1 MSMEDEVDSIVDALS
16 DPENQVVMNNQML
29 IVTGDNQIEYSAI
42 AVRGNPLKEGTYVSP
57 YSV

>member
-1 MSMEDEVDSIVDALS
+1 MEDEVNSMVDSISDSVD
-16 DPENQVVMNNQML
+16 PVVMNN
-29 IVTGDNQIEYSAI
+29 VNNTNTGNQTSYSAI

>member
-1 MSMEDEVDSIVDALS
+1 MSMEDEVNSMVDSISDSVD
-16 DPENQVVMNNQML
+16 PVVMNN
-29 IVTGDNQIEYSAI
+29 VNNTNTGNQTSYSAI